1 MVDCL
6 GPCLYSLIIGLSVGI
21 NENPTQTLR
30 LFLAHLGS
38 SLPGNRENN
47 GKSDFLQRG
56 LEAAYQRI
64 ERRFPPLP
72 RLSPSAPPHL
82 PSPRLSRTSV
92 PPDSQCP
99 HPCPLPAAAQRHGS
113 GGPRGAT
120 VWRQGRAVDVRR
132 CGDDG
137 CERRGHKGVG
147 VRARRMKP
155 CASGEHWEGER
166 IRKMRV
172 KKNG

>member
-21 NENPTQTLR
+21 NENPTQMLR

-64 ERRFPPLP
+64 ERRSPPLP

-92 PPDSQCP
+92 PPDSQRP
-99 HPCPLPAAAQRHGS
+99 TPCPLPAATQRHGS
-113 GGPRGAT
+113 GGPRRRHCVEARASGRRAEVQRRWVRAT
-120 VWRQGRAVDVRR
+120 GPQRRGRARQTHEAMR
-132 CGDDG
+132 
-137 CERRGHKGVG
+137 ER
-147 VRARRMKP
+147 
-155 CASGEHWEGER
+155 
-166 IRKMRV
+166 
-172 KKNG
+172 